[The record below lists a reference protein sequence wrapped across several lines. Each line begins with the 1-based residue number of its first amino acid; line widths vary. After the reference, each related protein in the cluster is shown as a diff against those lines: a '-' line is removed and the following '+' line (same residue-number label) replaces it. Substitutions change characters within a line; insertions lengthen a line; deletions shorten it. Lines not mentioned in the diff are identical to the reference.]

1 MISTL
6 QGTVS
11 DKGENFFVVE
21 AGGLGFKVHV
31 PAPLVA
37 RWGIL
42 GRRVQL
48 FTHLHLRENEVSLYG
63 FETKNDLGFF
73 QALLGVSGIGPK
85 VALGALSA
93 GNVDALRSAIAAGD
107 SDYLTQLP
115 GIGKKTAQR
124 IILDLRGKLEEEE
137 LVPPPALS
145 PVDTDVINALVSMGY
160 NDTEARAAL
169 ALLPEEE
176 MPVEERLL
184 AALRQLGGG

>member
-21 AGGLGFKVHV
+21 TGGLGFKVHV
-31 PAPLVA
+31 PAPLIS
-37 RWGIL
+37 RWGII

-73 QALLGVSGIGPK
+73 EALLGVSGIGPK
-85 VALGALSA
+85 VALGALSG

-124 IILDLRGKLEEEE
+124 IILDLRGKLEKEE
-137 LVPPPALS
+137 LLPAPALS
-145 PVDTDVINALVSMGY
+145 PVDTDVITALVSMGY

-176 MPVEERLL
+176 MSVEERLL
-184 AALRQLGGG
+184 LALRRLGGG